1 MRRMYSKEQLNKLI
15 EEVSKLIAIEE
26 LDKVVPVP
34 SVEKAG
40 YFMRVNNAGTGYELV
55 QTSDSSLYYHPIY
68 FYFYNEGTLAVLTC
82 IILDN
87 VSTAYTTSTLM
98 PKLKALMDLGAL
110 INVNGCARANASANY
125 ATAVDIVKK
134 EGHYIIEGFDSS
146 SWRTPILDLTELTP
160 AAVSD
165 GVNQLL

>member
-1 MRRMYSKEQLNKLI
+1 M
-15 EEVSKLIAIEE
+15 
-26 LDKVVPVP
+26 
-34 SVEKAG
+34 SVDLPTLGIPTIITRTERLRTP
-40 YFMRVNNAGTGYELV
+40 FFNHL
-55 QTSDSSLYYHPIY
+55 SS
-68 FYFYNEGTLAVLTC
+68 
-82 IILDN
+82 
-87 VSTAYTTSTLM
+87 TSTLM